1 MSGRRK
7 SRTSKFRESEINDLL
22 LMLQALLPQQ
32 NQTSD
37 SRVSVSM
44 MQIMKETC
52 SHISML
58 QKEIKEL
65 GERVAELVNSAY
77 TSDLDY
83 ECLRT
88 LLQHQQKSYLFLIHF
103 FIKVQIDINVLHSS
117 SFWKLN
123 KDLR

>member
-7 SRTSKFRESEINDLL
+7 FRTSKFRESKINDLL
-22 LMLQALLPQQ
+22 LMLKALLPQQ

-44 MQIMKETC
+44 MQIIKETC

-58 QKEIKEL
+58 QKEVKEL

-77 TSDLDY
+77 TSDLD
-83 ECLRT
+83 
-88 LLQHQQKSYLFLIHF
+88 
-103 FIKVQIDINVLHSS
+103 
-117 SFWKLN
+117 
-123 KDLR
+123 